1 MTAPATGLA
10 VSLPRAGALTDALVA
25 EVGDGPDPEALGRL
39 RHELARDLAALVA
52 ELPPGERL
60 RLDGYRFGVA
70 RENPE
75 RLGSDDDDDFVAS
88 PVRCRRAV
96 GLAAVTH
103 CVRGRA
109 AAPAAA
115 VAAVLRHGVEDVAE
129 GGDPGGRPPWWA
141 AWYGG
146 LGPGGRAVVEAEAVT
161 WATQLWTALDWGRLG
176 RAEVGGRDDWWDCPG
191 TRALTVRGRSDV
203 RCRVGGRPVLLV
215 VGSGVPG
222 AGWHETLGFPALVAA
237 LAGGDRA
244 VPGRVVGLW
253 PASGQVRILPVDGA
267 VLAES
272 ATAVVGAT
280 ATWVDARLER
290 HGRG

>member
-75 RLGSDDDDDFVAS
+75 RLGTDDDDFVAS

-96 GLAAVTH
+96 GLAAVLRPG
-103 CVRGRA
+103 VE
-109 AAPAAA
+109 A
-115 VAAVLRHGVEDVAE
+115 VAG
-129 GGDPGGRPPWWA
+129 GGDPGARPPWWA

-191 TRALTVRGRSDV
+191 TRALTVRGRRDV